1 MTTVTHSFNR
11 KDRLGRDIGCVI
23 THGTLGD
30 SSHDLQQDN
39 WADINEGRRL
49 GKLHWAYRRA
59 TRAGNV
65 YGAAQHRKYYATEA
79 ERAADDAKYLK
90 AGQRAADKREGK

>member
-49 GKLHWAYRRA
+49 GKLYWSYRKA
-59 TRAGNV
+59 TRGGNP
-65 YGAAQHRKYYATEA
+65 YGAATHRKYYTTAD
-79 ERAADDAKYLK
+79 ERAKADTAYLK
-90 AGQRAADKREGK
+90 AAQRAADKREGK